1 MNGMGKRGGEGR
13 GIVFDDWQGKR
24 GRGIMGIGRKGRER
38 RKVMEKG
45 QGKGTDTLPTD
56 NVFTRKEY
64 IEREAFI
71 TRQRELYCQNC
82 DRRRGMKDGKLTKRF
97 VYPIGGAPC
106 RACDVDD
113 MINAVEDYP
122 AADVMPVVRCRD
134 CKHRDPEDKKCDCGG
149 LEHAHMFPVA
159 DDWFCADGERKDGDG
174 DA

>member
-1 MNGMGKRGGEGR
+1 
-13 GIVFDDWQGKR
+13 
-24 GRGIMGIGRKGRER
+24 
-38 RKVMEKG
+38 MEKG
-45 QGKGTDTLPTD
+45 QGKGTDTLKTD

-122 AADVMPVVRCRD
+122 AADVVPVRHAIWRYKTMTVPGGRGQTYAKWSCTA
-134 CKHRDPEDKKCDCGG
+134 CKAKQKERSNYCPNCG
-149 LEHAHMFPVA
+149 AKM
-159 DDWFCADGERKDGDG
+159 DKDGDG
-174 DA
+174 E